1 MSQKSGI
8 NFEIKQHRVF
18 SEPFKKALIKRL
30 ISKQTTI
37 RSIVQEHQVSASVVY
52 RWLYKYSPHHQPK
65 CTLVVQ
71 MDSEKSKNSAL
82 QQRIAELER
91 IIGQKQ
97 LEVDFLNKLLEIGS
111 KELGFD
117 LKKSFSSTPSSGTDG
132 INTQDRSA

>member
-1 MSQKSGI
+1 MRHKTVS
-8 NFEIKQHRVF
+8 NFEIKQQRIF
-18 SEPFKKALIKRL
+18 SESFKKSLIKRL

-71 MDSEKSKNSAL
+71 MDSEQSKNSVL

-91 IIGQKQ
+91 IIGRKQ
-97 LEVDFLNKLLEIGS
+97 LEVETADWTRRVSAVTRLLKAEG
-111 KELGFD
+111 
-117 LKKSFSSTPSSGTDG
+117 
-132 INTQDRSA
+132 